1 MPATHKQRKL
11 AIVGSR
17 SVGENDAVAP
27 FLIVLFIN
35 EKKKDEDK
43 DEMGIFGG
51 KGLIRSKLGK
61 SSLTVRFVDG
71 VFIESYYPTI
81 ENTFS
86 KTIKHRGQE
95 FLTEIVDTAG
105 QVR

>member
-1 MPATHKQRKL
+1 M
-11 AIVGSR
+11 VDGS
-17 SVGENDAVAP
+17 
-27 FLIVLFIN
+27 
-35 EKKKDEDK
+35 
-43 DEMGIFGG
+43 FGG
-51 KGLIRSKLGK
+51 ERSDYGLGK

-105 QVR
+105 QVRKSQGGGGVERGGGAGGVVCVVVLAHLSLYNPSQIGLLQQL